1 MLVTLRLTCHNH
13 HPTSQNPE
21 HPHSAET
28 TKFYDEGIRIGV
40 TWAPSKG
47 LCLHTQCFC
56 LGWKCSH
63 LHFHV
68 EADTK
73 LEENRVLNRKPE
85 GKINRVP
92 EESFDCLNIN
102 DWPKWWLTK
111 MMVWVQTQSAWGPQH
126 GASPESASDTHKVW
140 AHPVPH
146 SKVQPKP
153 QLRPLCT
160 KWLLRHVMMP
170 LISTVAWESQVS
182 TFWDTWKCLS

>member
-1 MLVTLRLTCHNH
+1 MLVTLGLTCHSH
-13 HPTSQNPE
+13 HPMSQNPE
-21 HPHSAET
+21 HPHSPET

-47 LCLHTQCFC
+47 LCLHTQYFC

-73 LEENRVLNRKPE
+73 SEETRVLNRKPE
-85 GKINRVP
+85 GKISRVP

-102 DWPKWWLTK
+102 DWPKWWSGCKLNQHEALSKGPHQSLLQTLTRP
-111 MMVWVQTQSAWGPQH
+111 GPILYL
-126 GASPESASDTHKVW
+126 
-140 AHPVPH
+140 H

-153 QLRPLCT
+153 QLRPPLHKMT
-160 KWLLRHVMMP
+160 AQAHHDATDLNSGLGKSGLYLLGHME
-170 LISTVAWESQVS
+170 ESVE
-182 TFWDTWKCLS
+182 CLS